1 MPRIT
6 YQRVISEDGSVWAVQ
21 EWDKRRRR
29 REYCIGC
36 VMGCVKPANDTE
48 EFWEAYLASHVGCVQ
63 VDWDMCLARVVRTRG
78 SL

>member
-36 VMGCVKPANDTE
+36 AMGCVKDDDGE
-48 EFWEAYLASHVGCVQ
+48 EFWQAYIEQ
-63 VDWDMCLARVVRTRG
+63 VAWQDWEKG
-78 SL
+78 SSAP